1 MSAFSAKWIARSG
14 ARCDD
19 EAAAD
24 VARARTEVRALSMCI
39 LWGVSPL
46 REAVALPGETGAFDD
61 AWNATCGLS
70 GI

>member
-1 MSAFSAKWIARSG
+1 
-14 ARCDD
+14 
-19 EAAAD
+19 